1 VLHIQ
6 YTSRRDTSGALA
18 AAAGQNVLT
27 MLSEAAQTSLSR
39 GLAMVVDPRAE
50 HSTAWARF
58 RETGSLTIS
67 SSALRSNLPFYAKG
81 SAVHVRRIR
90 VLGEY
95 KSTAD
100 MQMTLSV
107 GDATVAFTL
116 VQEAEMD
123 GGNGAVSGL
132 GVRDKAY
139 KVGQDEKLVDDM
151 GVRWE
156 AEGEGDGSEDWVL
169 TVQHVEKAKTLRSLQ
184 LLVGYTLDM

>member
-116 VQEAEMD
+116 V
-123 GGNGAVSGL
+123 GL